1 MNVIIYNDWLLGCS
15 LPTPPPL
22 GVSPFYYGIMNDMCS
37 PTIEKFG
44 ATPANIQWTVVRGD
58 SASFT
63 VSLLEND
70 EVTEFD
76 TTGWTYSAT
85 AYDPIADVLDE
96 LTVTADGSVVTVTA
110 PADIT
115 ANWGT
120 KYKSVVAELSFDLQ
134 AVVPDGPSSM
144 TWTPVIGT
152 ICVLGNVSPVP
163 TRTTGGIS

>member
-1 MNVIIYNDWLLGCS
+1 
-15 LPTPPPL
+15 
-22 GVSPFYYGIMNDMCS
+22 MCS

-76 TTGWTYSAT
+76 TEGWTYAAT
-85 AYDPIADVLDE
+85 AYDPSSDFLDE
-96 LTVTADGSVVTVTA
+96 LTVEAEGSVITVSA
-110 PADIT
+110 SADTT

-120 KYKSVVAELSFDLQ
+120 KYSTVVAELSFDLQ
-134 AVVPDGPSSM
+134 ATIPDGSSTI

-152 ICVLGNVSPVP
+152 ICVLGDVTPLGSL
-163 TRTTGGIS
+163 

>member
-1 MNVIIYNDWLLGCS
+1 
-15 LPTPPPL
+15 
-22 GVSPFYYGIMNDMCS
+22 MCS

-76 TTGWTYSAT
+76 TEGWTFSAT
-85 AYDPIADVLDE
+85 AYDPVFNFLDD
-96 LTVTADGSVVTVTA
+96 LPVTVDGSVITVTA
-110 PADIT
+110 PSETT
-115 ANWGT
+115 ALWGAQF
-120 KYKSVVAELSFDLQ
+120 KSVVAELSFDLQ
-134 AVVPDGPSSM
+134 AIVPDGSSTI

-152 ICVLGNVSPVP
+152 ICVLGDVTP
-163 TRTTGGIS
+163 GGSL

>member
-1 MNVIIYNDWLLGCS
+1 
-15 LPTPPPL
+15 
-22 GVSPFYYGIMNDMCS
+22 MCS
-37 PTIEKFG
+37 PTVEKFG

-76 TTGWTYSAT
+76 TEGWTYAAT
-85 AYDPIADVLDE
+85 AYDPSSDFLDQ
-96 LTVTADGSVVTVTA
+96 LTVSAEGSVITVSA
-110 PADIT
+110 SPEVT

-120 KYKSVVAELSFDLQ
+120 KYSSVVAELSFDLQ
-134 AVVPDGPSSM
+134 AIIPDGSSTI

-152 ICVLGNVSPVP
+152 ICVLGDVTP
-163 TRTTGGIS
+163 GGSL

>member
-1 MNVIIYNDWLLGCS
+1 
-15 LPTPPPL
+15 
-22 GVSPFYYGIMNDMCS
+22 MCS

-58 SASFT
+58 SSSFT

-76 TTGWTYSAT
+76 TEGWTYSAT
-85 AYDPIADVLDE
+85 AYDPVSDVLDD
-96 LTVTADGSVVTVTA
+96 LPVTADGAIITVTA
-110 PADIT
+110 PSEIT
-115 ANWGT
+115 ENWGT

-134 AVVPDGPSSM
+134 AVVPDGDTTI

-152 ICVLGNVSPVP
+152 ICVLGDV
-163 TRTTGGIS
+163 THGGSL

>member
-1 MNVIIYNDWLLGCS
+1 
-15 LPTPPPL
+15 
-22 GVSPFYYGIMNDMCS
+22 MCS
-37 PTIEKFG
+37 PTVEKFG

-76 TTGWTYSAT
+76 TDGWTYSAT
-85 AYDPIADVLDE
+85 AYDPTSDILDE
-96 LTVTADGSVVTVTA
+96 LSVSYVGSVITVTAS
-110 PADIT
+110 ADLT

-120 KYKSVVAELSFDLQ
+120 KYKPVVAELSFDLQ
-134 AVVPDGPSSM
+134 ATIPDGTSTV

-152 ICVLGNVSPVP
+152 ICVLGDVTPV
-163 TRTTGGIS
+163 GSL

>member
-1 MNVIIYNDWLLGCS
+1 
-15 LPTPPPL
+15 
-22 GVSPFYYGIMNDMCS
+22 MCS

>member
-1 MNVIIYNDWLLGCS
+1 
-15 LPTPPPL
+15 
-22 GVSPFYYGIMNDMCS
+22 MCS

-58 SASFT
+58 SSSFT

-76 TTGWTYSAT
+76 TEGWTYSAT
-85 AYDPIADVLDE
+85 AYDPTSDVLDD
-96 LTVTADGSVVTVTA
+96 LPVTVDGSVITVTA
-110 PADIT
+110 PAETT

-120 KYKSVVAELSFDLQ
+120 QYKTVVSELSFDLQ
-134 AVVPDGPSSM
+134 AKVPDGNLTI

-152 ICVLGNVSPVP
+152 ICVLGDVTPV
-163 TRTTGGIS
+163 GSL

>member
-1 MNVIIYNDWLLGCS
+1 
-15 LPTPPPL
+15 
-22 GVSPFYYGIMNDMCS
+22 MCS

-70 EVTEFD
+70 EVTAFD
-76 TTGWTYSAT
+76 TEGWTYSAT
-85 AYDPIADVLDE
+85 AYDPSSDFLDE
-96 LTVTADGSVVTVTA
+96 LVVTSDGNVITVTAT
-110 PADIT
+110 PEIT

-120 KYKSVVAELSFDLQ
+120 KYRSVVAELSFDLQ
-134 AVVPDGPSSM
+134 AVVPDGSSTI

-152 ICVLGNVSPVP
+152 ICVLGDVTP
-163 TRTTGGIS
+163 GGSL

>member
-1 MNVIIYNDWLLGCS
+1 
-15 LPTPPPL
+15 
-22 GVSPFYYGIMNDMCS
+22 MCS

-70 EVTEFD
+70 EVTEFS

-85 AYDPIADVLDE
+85 AYDPIADILDD
-96 LTVTADGSVVTVTA
+96 LPVTVDGSVVTVTA
-110 PADIT
+110 PSSVT

-134 AVVPDGPSSM
+134 AVVPDGNSTI

-152 ICVLGNVSPVP
+152 ICVLGDVTP
-163 TRTTGGIS
+163 GGSL

>member
-1 MNVIIYNDWLLGCS
+1 
-15 LPTPPPL
+15 
-22 GVSPFYYGIMNDMCS
+22 MCS

-70 EVTEFD
+70 EITEFD
-76 TTGWTYSAT
+76 TEGWSFSAT
-85 AYDPIADVLDE
+85 AYDPVADVLDA
-96 LTVTADGSVVTVTA
+96 LTVTTDGSVITVTA

-115 ANWGT
+115 SNWGT
-120 KYKSVVAELSFDLQ
+120 AYKSVVSELSFDLQ
-134 AVVPDGPSSM
+134 AIVPDGQSSI

-152 ICVLGNVSPVP
+152 ICVLGDVTP
-163 TRTTGGIS
+163 GGSL

>member
-1 MNVIIYNDWLLGCS
+1 
-15 LPTPPPL
+15 
-22 GVSPFYYGIMNDMCS
+22 MCS

-85 AYDPIADVLDE
+85 AYDPTSDVLDE

-134 AVVPDGPSSM
+134 AVVPDGSSTI

-152 ICVLGNVSPVP
+152 ICVLGDITP
-163 TRTTGGIS
+163 GGSL

>member
-1 MNVIIYNDWLLGCS
+1 MDWFLGCY
-15 LPTPPPL
+15 TPPHCPL
-22 GVSPFYYGIMNDMCS
+22 GANSFYYGIISDMCS
-37 PTIEKFG
+37 PTVEKFG

-76 TTGWTYSAT
+76 TDGWTYSAT
-85 AYDPIADVLDE
+85 AYDPTSDILDE
-96 LTVTADGSVVTVTA
+96 LSVSHVGSIITVTAS
-110 PADIT
+110 ADLT

-120 KYKSVVAELSFDLQ
+120 KYKPVVAELSFDLQ
-134 AVVPDGPSSM
+134 ATIPDGTSTI

-152 ICVLGNVSPVP
+152 ICVLGDVTPV
-163 TRTTGGIS
+163 GSL

>member
-1 MNVIIYNDWLLGCS
+1 
-15 LPTPPPL
+15 
-22 GVSPFYYGIMNDMCS
+22 MCS

-76 TTGWTYSAT
+76 TEGWTYSAT
-85 AYDPIADVLDE
+85 AYDPTSDFLDE
-96 LTVTADGSVVTVTA
+96 LSVSYDGSVITVTAS
-110 PADIT
+110 ADIT

-120 KYKSVVAELSFDLQ
+120 KYKPVVAELSFDLQ
-134 AVVPDGPSSM
+134 AIIPDGNSTI

-152 ICVLGNVSPVP
+152 ICVLGDVTPV
-163 TRTTGGIS
+163 GSL

>member
-1 MNVIIYNDWLLGCS
+1 
-15 LPTPPPL
+15 
-22 GVSPFYYGIMNDMCS
+22 MCS

-76 TTGWTYSAT
+76 IEGWTFSAT
-85 AYDPIADVLDE
+85 AYDPISDLLDD
-96 LTVTADGSVVTVTA
+96 LPVTVDGSVITVTA
-110 PADIT
+110 PAET
-115 ANWGT
+115 TTNWGST
-120 KYKSVVAELSFDLQ
+120 YKSVVAELSFDLQ
-134 AVVPDGPSSM
+134 AVVPDGSSTI

-152 ICVLGNVSPVP
+152 ICVLGDVTP
-163 TRTTGGIS
+163 GGSL

>member
-1 MNVIIYNDWLLGCS
+1 
-15 LPTPPPL
+15 
-22 GVSPFYYGIMNDMCS
+22 MCS

-76 TTGWTYSAT
+76 TTGWTYKAT

-96 LTVTADGSVVTVTA
+96 LTVSSEGSVVTVTA
-110 PADIT
+110 PADVT
-115 ANWGT
+115 ANWGS
-120 KYKSVVAELSFDLQ
+120 KYKSVVAELTFDLQ
-134 AVVPDGPSSM
+134 ARVPDGNSAI

-152 ICVLGNVSPVP
+152 ICVLGDVTP
-163 TRTTGGIS
+163 GGSL

>member
-1 MNVIIYNDWLLGCS
+1 
-15 LPTPPPL
+15 
-22 GVSPFYYGIMNDMCS
+22 MCS

-70 EVTEFD
+70 EVTAFD
-76 TTGWTYSAT
+76 TEGWTYSAT
-85 AYDPIADVLDE
+85 AYDPSSDFLDE
-96 LTVTADGSVVTVTA
+96 LVVSSDGNVITVTAT
-110 PADIT
+110 PEIT

-120 KYKSVVAELSFDLQ
+120 KYRSVVAELSFDLQ
-134 AVVPDGPSSM
+134 AVVPDGSSTI

-152 ICVLGNVSPVP
+152 ICVLGDVTP
-163 TRTTGGIS
+163 GGSL

>member
-1 MNVIIYNDWLLGCS
+1 
-15 LPTPPPL
+15 
-22 GVSPFYYGIMNDMCS
+22 MCS

-76 TTGWTYSAT
+76 TEGWTYSAT
-85 AYDPIADVLDE
+85 AYDPVADALDE
-96 LTVTADGSVVTVTA
+96 LIVAVNGSVLTVTA

-134 AVVPDGPSSM
+134 AVVPDGPSLI

-152 ICVLGNVSPVP
+152 ICVLGDVSPAS
-163 TRTTGGIS
+163 TRTMSGIS